1 MSQFCSERRVAGL
14 HRTTTGKSH
23 DGVRFSPHVPV
34 FIQQAWIPC
43 AVITVTLE
51 KQSKRANTPQ
61 AICKHAAVSSSVGIL
76 KTVILGGTRVA
87 QGGPASRLLPH

>member
-1 MSQFCSERRVAGL
+1 M
-14 HRTTTGKSH
+14 
-23 DGVRFSPHVPV
+23 
-34 FIQQAWIPC
+34 
-43 AVITVTLE
+43 VTLE

-61 AICKHAAVSSSVGIL
+61 AICKHAAVSSSFGIL